1 VFIIT
6 PSLMRAGDL
15 AKSPLASEWPD
26 IADACDSLADRLRE
40 ALAPFILRPQ
50 QPPAFAALD
59 AVLKEAETRD
69 GRASI
74 SPAQLAFETRRAIY
88 QDTRL
93 SAEARLQ
100 AAADGIA
107 AQDPFFE
114 KPYQW
119 YADQFGF
126 TRACV
131 HSRAR
136 ATQRALG
143 GLRARR
149 DKSDTARAKSAA
161 SASRPRSQRQPGSPA
176 PAHTRHALTWFPGV

>member
-26 IADACDSLADRLRE
+26 IADACDSLSDLLRE
-40 ALAPFILRPQ
+40 AVAPFIPRPQ
-50 QPPAFAALD
+50 QPRAFAALD

-93 SAEARLQ
+93 SIEARLQ

-119 YADQFGF
+119 YADKFGI

-131 HSRAR
+131 QARSRK
-136 ATQRALG
+136 TQRALG

-149 DKSDTARAKSAA
+149 DKSDSARAKSAA
-161 SASRPRSQRQPGSPA
+161 SASRPRAERIARPPA
-176 PAHTRHALTWFPGV
+176 SHTRHALTWFPGV